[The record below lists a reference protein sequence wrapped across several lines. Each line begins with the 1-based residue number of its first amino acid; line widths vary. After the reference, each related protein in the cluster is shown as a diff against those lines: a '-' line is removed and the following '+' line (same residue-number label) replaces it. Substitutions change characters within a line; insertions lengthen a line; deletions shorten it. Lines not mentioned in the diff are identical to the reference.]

1 MRINARFFGTSLIVL
16 LLFSPLFVPAR
27 AQNSDPAFAQVKR
40 LGRGV
45 NIIGYDPIWKDFEQ
59 GRFKEKHFKLIKE
72 GGFQHVRINL
82 HAFGH
87 MEGPDNKLPA
97 SWFKT
102 LDWAVDNALQNN
114 LMVIL
119 DLHNFTDMGKDPAGL
134 KPKFLSFWQQVAPHY
149 QKASDSVVF
158 EILNEPN
165 GQLTPE
171 LWNQYL
177 VEALAIIRETNPR
190 RTVIIGPAFWNS
202 INHLDELKLP
212 EADRN
217 LIVTVHYYLP
227 MAFTHQGA
235 PWSRETAKLSGI
247 TWGTDAEK
255 KTTRDDFG
263 RVQKWAEA
271 NRRPILLGE
280 FGAYDKGEM
289 KYRALY
295 TAHVAR
301 VAESLGWAW
310 SYWQFDSDFILYN
323 IDEDHWTEPI
333 RQALVP

>member
-1 MRINARFFGTSLIVL
+1 MRTNSHFFGLSSIVL
-16 LLFSPLFVPAR
+16 LLFWSLLIPAR
-27 AQNSDPAFAQVKR
+27 AQNSDPAFTQVRR

-82 HAFGH
+82 HAFQH
-87 MEGPDNKLPA
+87 MEGPDNKLPD

-102 LDWAVDNALQNN
+102 LDWAVDNALENG
-114 LMVIL
+114 LVAIL
-119 DLHNFTDMGKDPAGL
+119 DLHNFTDMAKDPAGL

-149 QKASDSVVF
+149 QKAPNSVVF

-177 VEALAIIRETNPR
+177 AEALAIIRETNPE
-190 RTVIIGPAFWNS
+190 RTVIVGPGFWNS
-202 INHLDELKLP
+202 INRLDDLKLP

-235 PWSRETAKLSGI
+235 PWSRESAKLSGI

-255 KTTRDDFG
+255 QTVRDDFG

-289 KYRALY
+289 QYRALY
-295 TAHVAR
+295 TAHLAR

-310 SYWQFDSDFILYN
+310 FYWQCDSHFILDH
-323 IDEDHWTEPI
+323 IHDDHWTEPI

>member
-1 MRINARFFGTSLIVL
+1 MRSVQLTFAAAAVML
-16 LLFSPLFVPAR
+16 LVVSISVQGQPSRDVAY
-27 AQNSDPAFAQVKR
+27 QQVKE

-45 NIIGYDPIWKDFEQ
+45 NIIGYDRIWDDFSQ
-59 GRFKEKHFKLIKE
+59 GRFKEKHFRLLKD

-82 HAFGH
+82 HAFDH
-87 MEGPDNKLPA
+87 MQGPDNQLPS

-102 LDWAVDNALQNN
+102 LDWAVDNALKSN

-119 DLHNFTDMGKDPAGL
+119 DLHNFTDFGKDPVGL
-134 KPKFLSFWQQVAPHY
+134 KPKFLAFWRQVAPHY
-149 QKASDSVVF
+149 KDAPNKVVF

-165 GQLTPE
+165 SKLTPDM
-171 LWNQYL
+171 WNGYL
-177 VEALAIIRETNPR
+177 VEALEIIRQTNPN

-202 INHLDELKLP
+202 IGHLDELKLP
-212 EADRN
+212 DTDRN
-217 LIVTVHYYLP
+217 IIVTVHYYLP
-227 MAFTHQGA
+227 MPFTHQGA
-235 PWSRETAKLSGI
+235 PWSPQNAKLSGI

-255 KTTRDDFG
+255 QKVRDDFAG
-263 RVQKWAEA
+263 VQKWSEA

-301 VAESLGWAW
+301 TAESFGWAW

-333 RQALVP
+333 KLALIP